1 MVRDIRGFMNKMSR
15 SNRRE
20 DVSIKQE
27 RGCLDQT
34 GESAER
40 LATKRRF
47 KCTYLHTSSRAV
59 SESEIT

>member
-27 RGCLDQT
+27 RGC
-34 GESAER
+34 AER